1 MNPSAVLISF
11 FMLLVSVVS
20 MAGIGGSSGGS
31 GGTAGIGEPKYVRA
45 EVCDADGR
53 CRQVTYKVR
62 DQESGTASN
71 SATGLGCEKPQS
83 DSNNMGHNCVYKVP
97 NWLKKLNSVFG
108 EVVED
113 ETFETGDL
121 YKR

>member
-11 FMLLVSVVS
+11 FMLLVSVIS
-20 MAGIGGSSGGS
+20 MAGIGGSS

-83 DSNNMGHNCVYKVP
+83 DSNNMGHNCV
-97 NWLKKLNSVFG
+97 
-108 EVVED
+108 
-113 ETFETGDL
+113 
-121 YKR
+121 